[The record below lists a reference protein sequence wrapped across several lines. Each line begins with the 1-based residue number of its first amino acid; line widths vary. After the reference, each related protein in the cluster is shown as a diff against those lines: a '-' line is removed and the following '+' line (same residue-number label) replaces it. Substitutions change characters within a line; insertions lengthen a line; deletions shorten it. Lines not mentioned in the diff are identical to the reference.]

1 MTPYKS
7 LIFSKLLR
15 GPIEYWL
22 CKTRNKIIN
31 AFNTHLPFK
40 VAYLLLIPNEYDS
53 V

>member
-7 LIFSKLLR
+7 LIFSQLLR
-15 GPIEYWL
+15 SPIENWL

-31 AFNTHLPFK
+31 SLNTHLSFK